1 MAVIARSDL
10 DLPLR
15 SMWSVVDSSFNS
27 LRFAVEPTD
36 TAMTPGTP
44 GRLDCSVTSSSDVT
58 APEIQWLKDDS
69 LISSD
74 SRRLLHSF

>member
-1 MAVIARSDL
+1 MI
-10 DLPLR
+10 
-15 SMWSVVDSSFNS
+15 SMWSAVGSVFSS

-36 TAMTPGTP
+36 TVMTPGTP

-74 SRRLLHSF
+74 SRR

>member
-1 MAVIARSDL
+1 MTSIA
-10 DLPLR
+10 LPLFLPVLLWLL
-15 SMWSVVDSSFNS
+15 SESAFSS
-27 LRFAVEPTD
+27 LRFAVEPVD
-36 TAMTPGTP
+36 TVMTPGVP

-74 SRRLLHSF
+74 NRR